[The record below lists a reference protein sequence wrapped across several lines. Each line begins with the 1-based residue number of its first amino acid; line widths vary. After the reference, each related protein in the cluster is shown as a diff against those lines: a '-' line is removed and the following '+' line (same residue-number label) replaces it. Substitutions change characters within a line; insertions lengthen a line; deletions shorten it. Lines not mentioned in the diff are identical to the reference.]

1 MCETLSNYPKK
12 AVILA
17 AGPGSRL
24 TEITRHIPKTMIQV
38 NKKYIFEY
46 IAEAIGKCGIS
57 QTVFIVGYQYKRLM
71 PLIKERCG
79 KLGLKLSFVVNP
91 RYKETNT
98 MYSLWLARKHLKD
111 SFIYFHGDLLFSY
124 PMLKNLI
131 KSPYGN
137 AVLIDRKFPMDW
149 DDAMKVITHNHEI
162 KYMSKSITINEMDG
176 IAIGIYKFNKEGAGE
191 LFKIVGTLIKK
202 GVEKSWIS
210 EAINILAKNVPINVV
225 ENKKFPWVDVDN
237 LSDLE
242 MAKSICG
249 QIEDISCAAS
259 TD

>member
-1 MCETLSNYPKK
+1 MRRSSSNCLDK

-24 TEITRHIPKTMIQV
+24 TEITRHIPKTMIQI

-46 IAEAIGKCGIS
+46 IVEAIAKCGIS
-57 QTVFIVGYQYKRLM
+57 QIVFIVGYQYKRLI
-71 PLIKERCG
+71 PLIKERC
-79 KLGLKLSFVVNP
+79 KKFGLNLAFVVNP

-124 PMLKNLI
+124 PMLENLI
-131 KSPYGN
+131 KSPYEN
-137 AVLIDRKFPMDW
+137 AVLIDKKFPIDW

-176 IAIGIYKFNKEGAGE
+176 IAIGIYKFNRGAACE
-191 LFKIVGTLIKK
+191 LFKIVGTLIRK
-202 GVEKSWIS
+202 GVERSWIS
-210 EAINILAKNVPINVV
+210 EAINILAKNLKINIV
-225 ENKKFPWVDVDN
+225 ENKKYPWVDVDN
-237 LSDLE
+237 LNDLE
-242 MAKSICG
+242 MAKSICRK
-249 QIEDISCAAS
+249 IENISCVAS